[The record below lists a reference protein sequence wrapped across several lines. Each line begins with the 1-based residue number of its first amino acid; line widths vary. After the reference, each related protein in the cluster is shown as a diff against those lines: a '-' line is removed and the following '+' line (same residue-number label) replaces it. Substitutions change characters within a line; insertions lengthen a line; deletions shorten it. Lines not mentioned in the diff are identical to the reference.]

1 MYQVLSPEGFAE
13 EELDPGLLLSMYRD
27 MVYARVLDRWLMRLQ
42 RMGRIGIHAA
52 SGGQEAAGVGT
63 AYALG
68 ENDWIFPLY
77 RELPVFVA
85 RKVPISDIVN
95 RNLSNRADPLKGRD
109 FAVYG
114 DIKYRIV
121 PAPIPVAVHI
131 PSAVGFA
138 LSLKYKKLSEV
149 VINYFGD
156 GATSKGDFH
165 EALNFAGVFKAP
177 IVFVCVNNQYA
188 ISVPVSRQT
197 AVERLSVKAVAY
209 GFEGVSVDGNDVVAC
224 YLAAKRAVEKARRGE
239 GPTLIEAVTYRI
251 GPHTTADDP
260 SRYRDDEEVEMWR
273 RRDPITR
280 LRSHLLRRGLW
291 SMDEDEKLW
300 QTAEETIRKTIE
312 ECEKNPPLPPESILE
327 DVYATPPWHL
337 IEEKEEFSQLR

>member
-1 MYQVLSPEGFAE
+1 MFQVLSPEGFAE
-13 EELDPGLLLSMYRD
+13 EELEPGLLSSMYRD
-27 MVYARVLDRWLMRLQ
+27 MVVARVLDRWLMRLQ
-42 RMGRIGIHAA
+42 RMGKIGIHAP
-52 SGGQEAAGVGT
+52 SEGQEAAGVGT

-85 RKVPISDIVN
+85 RRVPIAEIVN
-95 RNLSNRADPLKGRD
+95 RNLANSADPLKGRD

-114 DIKYRIV
+114 DIGCRIV

-131 PSAVGFA
+131 PAAVGFA
-138 LSLKYKKLSEV
+138 LSLKYKKLKEV

-165 EALNFAGVFKAP
+165 EAFNFAGVFKAP

-197 AVERLSVKAVAY
+197 AVERLSVKALAY
-209 GFEGVSVDGNDVVAC
+209 GFEGVSVDGNDVIAC
-224 YLAAKRAVEKARRGE
+224 YLAARSAVEKARSGK

-260 SRYRDDEEVEMWR
+260 SRYRTDEEVEMWR
-273 RRDPITR
+273 RKDPISR
-280 LRSHLLRRGLW
+280 LRNHLIKRGLW

-300 QTAEETIRKTIE
+300 QTTEETIRKTIE
-312 ECEKNPPLPPESILE
+312 ECENIPPLPPESILK
-327 DVYATPPWHL
+327 DVYASEPWHL
-337 IEEKEEFSQLR
+337 AEEREEFSRLR